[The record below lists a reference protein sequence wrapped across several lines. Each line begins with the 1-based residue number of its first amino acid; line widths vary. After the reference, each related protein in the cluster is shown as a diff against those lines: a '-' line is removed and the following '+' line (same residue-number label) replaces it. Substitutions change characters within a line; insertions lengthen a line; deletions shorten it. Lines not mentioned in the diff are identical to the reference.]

1 MHEVVKSPA
10 QAQSWDLNPGSVAV
24 RCRVLPLYCPEMQR
38 RVCAA
43 TAVSVLSPQ
52 APAGDAWKV
61 PAARR
66 RPVWLHQQT
75 VPKPEIPRLPR
86 A

>member
-24 RCRVLPLYCPEMQR
+24 QCCVLPLYCPEMQR
-38 RVCAA
+38 RVCTA
-43 TAVSVLSPQ
+43 TAVAVLSPQ
-52 APAGDAWKV
+52 APARDAWKV
-61 PAARR
+61 PAAGR
-66 RPVWLHQQT
+66 RPVWLYQQT